1 MSNFFREILW
11 ILIELNTFIIEPLYP
26 DNIIWMYRQNGLIFT
41 IFCIVIILVMEV
53 ALVGSELLI
62 IYGLFYGL
70 YKLIRM
76 LSIMVRTKETN
87 RYIVQGTITKKE
99 YESSYTTYT
108 YTGKVLIP
116 IYHAEEYNVFIRYK
130 NITKICDN
138 ESLFEQYDKGDKISL
153 ILVQKLDKYE
163 NIIDE
168 YLELPD

>member
-11 ILIELNTFIIEPLYP
+11 IIIEMQIFLFEQLYP

-41 IFCIVIILVMEV
+41 IFGIVIILATEV

-108 YTGKVLIP
+108 YTGKVLVP
-116 IYHAEEYNVFIRYK
+116 IYH
-130 NITKICDN
+130 D
-138 ESLFEQYDKGDKISL
+138 L
-153 ILVQKLDKYE
+153 
-163 NIIDE
+163 
-168 YLELPD
+168 